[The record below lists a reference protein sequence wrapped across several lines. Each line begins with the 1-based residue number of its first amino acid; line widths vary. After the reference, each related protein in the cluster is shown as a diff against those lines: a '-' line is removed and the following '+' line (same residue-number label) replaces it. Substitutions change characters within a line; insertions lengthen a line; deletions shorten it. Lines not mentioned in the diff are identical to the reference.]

1 MLAEPRMFLMDTVV
15 PWVINTE
22 RYLGRLDS
30 LVGRSC
36 LSALGWPIVLFTPL
50 VAFDAG
56 GGQTAVDVI
65 QYVVFRGLD
74 RDAWYA
80 TSALAMTGAAL
91 SSTAILLGLTLHTV
105 GLVSRDWT
113 LTMWGCGTIL
123 VSLLTVILATH
134 PVSAVSMFGTMS
146 LPHFGWWLTL
156 FYAAVTPRL
165 VHRFTYGPTS

>member
-1 MLAEPRMFLMDTVV
+1 MRATPRMFLMGTAV
-15 PWVINTE
+15 PWVINSE

-30 LVGRSC
+30 LVVRSC
-36 LSALGWPIVLFTPL
+36 LSALGWPIVLFAPL

-56 GGQTAVDVI
+56 GGQTAADVI

-74 RDAWYA
+74 RDVWYA

-91 SSTAILLGLTLHTV
+91 SAAAVLLGLTLHTI

-113 LTMWGCGTIL
+113 LALWGCGTIL
-123 VSLLTVILATH
+123 ASLLIVILATH

-156 FYAAVTPRL
+156 IYTAVTLRL
-165 VHRFTYGPTS
+165 VHRFTYDPTS

>member
-1 MLAEPRMFLMDTVV
+1 MRAEPRMFLMDTLV

-30 LVGRSC
+30 LLARSC
-36 LSALGWPIVLFTPL
+36 ISAFGWAIVLFTPL

-80 TSALAMTGAAL
+80 TSALAMVGGAL
-91 SSTAILLGLTLHTV
+91 STAGILFGLTV
-105 GLVSRDWT
+105 QSIGLVSKDNT
-113 LTMWGCGTIL
+113 LAFWGCGTIFG
-123 VSLLTVILATH
+123 SLLWVLLATH

-146 LPHFGWWLTL
+146 LPHLGWWLAL
-156 FYAAVTPRL
+156 FHAAFTAQLER
-165 VHRFTYGPTS
+165 HRNS

>member
-30 LVGRSC
+30 LAARSC
-36 LSALGWPIVLFTPL
+36 ISALGWPIVLFTPL

-56 GGQTAVDVI
+56 GGQTAVDIV

-74 RDAWYA
+74 RDVWYA
-80 TSALAMTGAAL
+80 TSALAMTGGAL
-91 SSTAILLGLTLHTV
+91 SAAAVLVGLTLHSV

-113 LTMWGCGTIL
+113 LAMWGCSTIL
-123 VSLLTVILATH
+123 ASLLIVALAAH
-134 PVSAVSMFGTMS
+134 PVAASSMLWAMA
-146 LPHFGWWLTL
+146 LPHVGWWLTL
-156 FYAAVTPRL
+156 IYVTFTLRL
-165 VHRFTYGPTS
+165 VGSWMP

>member
-1 MLAEPRMFLMDTVV
+1 MRTEPRMFLMDTLV

-30 LVGRSC
+30 LLARSC
-36 LSALGWPIVLFTPL
+36 ISAFGWAIVLFTPL

-56 GGQTAVDVI
+56 GGQAAADVI

-74 RDAWYA
+74 RDVWYA

-91 SSTAILLGLTLHTV
+91 SAAAVLLGLTLNTI

-113 LTMWGCGTIL
+113 LALWGCGTIL
-123 VSLLTVILATH
+123 ASLLIVILATH

-156 FYAAVTPRL
+156 LYTAFTLKL
-165 VHRFTYGPTS
+165 VRHWSE

>member
-1 MLAEPRMFLMDTVV
+1 MRTVPRMFLMGTVV
-15 PWVINTE
+15 PWVINAE
-22 RYLGRLDS
+22 RQLALLDS
-30 LVGRSC
+30 LAARSC
-36 LSALGWPIVLFTPL
+36 ISALGWPIVFFTPL

-56 GGQTAVDVI
+56 GGQTALDVI

-80 TSALAMTGAAL
+80 TSGLATTGGAL
-91 SSTAILLGLTLHTV
+91 SAAAVLFGLIIHSI

-113 LTMWGCGTIL
+113 LTMWGCGAIL

-156 FYAAVTPRL
+156 LYTLFTLKL
-165 VHRFTYGPTS
+165 VRHWGQ

>member
-22 RYLGRLDS
+22 RQLALLDS
-30 LVGRSC
+30 LLARSC
-36 LSALGWPIVLFTPL
+36 VSALGWPIVLFTPL

-56 GGQTAVDVI
+56 GGQTATDVI

-80 TSALAMTGAAL
+80 TSALAITGGAL
-91 SSTAILLGLTLHTV
+91 SAVAVLFGLIIHSI
-105 GLVSRDWT
+105 GLVSKDWT
-113 LTMWGCGTIL
+113 LALWGCGTIL
-123 VSLLTVILATH
+123 VSLLVVILATH
-134 PVSAVSMFGTMS
+134 TVSAVSMFGTMS

-156 FYAAVTPRL
+156 LYTLFTLKL
-165 VHRFTYGPTS
+165 VRHWSE